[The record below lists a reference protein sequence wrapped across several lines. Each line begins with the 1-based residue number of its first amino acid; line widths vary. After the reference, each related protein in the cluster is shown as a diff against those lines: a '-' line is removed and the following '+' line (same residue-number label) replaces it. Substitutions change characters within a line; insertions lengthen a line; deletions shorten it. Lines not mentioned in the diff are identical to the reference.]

1 MAGIA
6 TAKEGA
12 QTLKRREKRRYV
24 IVMHTGPDALVA
36 VQKRH
41 AELFGSVASQK
52 ADLRLI
58 KNESGIAILRTSLAQ
73 TDNVLVT
80 IALCDPPMATL
91 DMSSSVKRLRRRL

>member
-1 MAGIA
+1 
-6 TAKEGA
+6 
-12 QTLKRREKRRYV
+12 
-24 IVMHTGPDALVA
+24 MHTSQDALVA

-58 KNESGIAILRTSLAQ
+58 KDEGGVAILRTSLAQ
-73 TDNVLVT
+73 ADSVLAA

>member
-1 MAGIA
+1 M
-6 TAKEGA
+6 
-12 QTLKRREKRRYV
+12 
-24 IVMHTGPDALVA
+24 
-36 VQKRH
+36 QKRH

-58 KNESGIAILRTSLAQ
+58 KDEGGVAILRTSLAQ
-73 TDNVLVT
+73 ADSVLAA